1 MNYFNKLKGFQR
13 SPAGLE
19 WQIWKRLHLIL
30 AAGTVLPLLA
40 SAGAYVLDGLEPA
53 TQNSRAV
60 EQFFYVMLGVVILH
74 WTLVLT
80 LAIGCAI
87 VMFGMTTVAGI
98 QELSRVQFEGTRN
111 GIIVAVSVSVGVLPM
126 SFPSLFAQA
135 HGPLK
140 LLLESG
146 IFLGALTAIVLNL
159 LLNPRMSAAQELAAQ
174 AGLGD

>member
-19 WQIWKRLHLIL
+19 WQIWKRLHIIL

-53 TQNSRAV
+53 TQNARAV
-60 EQFFYVMLGVVILH
+60 EQFFYVMVGIVVLH

-87 VMFGMTTVAGI
+87 VMLMKGPAYVADAYPM
-98 QELSRVQFEGTRN
+98 EEPHRDAEKHVQR
-111 GIIVAVSVSVGVLPM
+111 
-126 SFPSLFAQA
+126 
-135 HGPLK
+135 
-140 LLLESG
+140 
-146 IFLGALTAIVLNL
+146 
-159 LLNPRMSAAQELAAQ
+159 
-174 AGLGD
+174 